1 VKIALAIQTFDPSK
15 GGAERYAFDLS
26 NLLSRKGHDVSVFC
40 SRGIE
45 VPGVATIARPVIRYP
60 KWLRTVAFALKH
72 RQWIGTYRPD
82 VVLGFGNTLEAN
94 VYQSHGGIQRV
105 WMAREIAS
113 YDNAAERASRA
124 LQLRTS
130 LNQKA
135 QELIA
140 RHPFGKGKNPRVVA
154 ISEMVRNH
162 LAAHYRLEKET
173 IDVVY
178 NGVDTERFRPSDKKG
193 GGPLRILFSAGNF
206 RLKGLM
212 PLIKALSL
220 VAAERRDFLLIVMGR
235 GKRGRYEAPI
245 RESGLQG
252 LVSFLGETP
261 SPEAIYRDAHILV
274 HPTYYDACSLTT
286 MEAMAAGLPVVTTR
300 WNGASSLISRENGY
314 VIDDPSDI
322 GPLRQAITGLFG
334 GSLRESM
341 GRLARETLE
350 GFTMARNADRMEQI
364 FFEVA
369 DGKE

>member
-26 NLLSRKGHDVSVFC
+26 NLLSRKGHEVSVFC

-45 VPGVATIARPVIRYP
+45 VPGVATIAMPVVRYP
-60 KWLRTVAFALKH
+60 KWFRTLAFALKH
-72 RQWIGTYRPD
+72 RRWIEACRPD
-82 VVLGFGNTLEAN
+82 IVLGFGNTFEAN

-105 WMAREIAS
+105 WMEREIAS
-113 YDNAAERASRA
+113 YDNPAERVWRA
-124 LQLRTS
+124 ALLRTS
-130 LNQKA
+130 LHQKM
-135 QELIA
+135 QEVIA
-140 RHPFGKGKNPRVVA
+140 RHPFGKERNPRVVA

-162 LAAHYRLEKET
+162 LAAHYGLDEAA

-178 NGVDTERFRPSDKKG
+178 NGVDTVRFRPAESKG

-220 VAAERRDFLLIVMGR
+220 VAAERHDFVLLVMGR

-245 RESGLQG
+245 RDSGLQG
-252 LVSFLGETP
+252 RVTFLGETP
-261 SPEAIYRDAHILV
+261 SPEAIYRDAHILA

-286 MEAMAAGLPVVTTR
+286 MEAMAAGLPVITTQ
-300 WNGASSLISRENGY
+300 WNGASSLISRENGF
-314 VIDDPSDI
+314 VIDDPSDTE
-322 GPLRQAITGLFG
+322 PLRQAIMRLFD
-334 GSLRESM
+334 GSPRESM
-341 GRLARETLE
+341 GRQARETLE